1 MQDISNLH
9 LLVVYIYCM
18 YSDLINVM
26 YSMLADTVELHVEN
40 MFGAVMLI
48 RILIPHGSAFWK
60 SSWIRIG
67 MKHIFLSGRFFA
79 SLDPDPH

>member
-1 MQDISNLH
+1 
-9 LLVVYIYCM
+9 M

-48 RILIPHGSAFWK
+48 RIRSMGGSESRRQKLAKICKK
-60 SSWIRIG
+60 SAENLYY
-67 MKHIFLSGRFFA
+67 IFTIQDLCFPK
-79 SLDPDPH
+79 LKQ